1 MYFIIVLI
9 MGFKLYIDYK
19 IMICFVFSVFYNV
32 FVIHT
37 LSINLV
43 LITNFLP
50 FKNSF
55 KTFLLFICEQ
65 IYKYL
70 FIICFSVVK
79 CFKICFFFKFVQNIY
94 IVCSIYLFTMFEIYS
109 VIHIDI
115 RTNIN
120 CIHIFKSGIDLLY
133 MTLYF
138 FPVNFCKLVY
148 NIYTVVSSRKCRQGS
163 LHPKQPKINF
173 YLYNSI

>member
-1 MYFIIVLI
+1 MFFFHITKQVLNMYFIIVLI

-43 LITNFLP
+43 LITNVLP
-50 FKNSF
+50 FKKSF
-55 KTFLLFICEQ
+55 NTFLLFIREK

-70 FIICFSVVK
+70 FIMCFSVVK
-79 CFKICFFFKFVQNIY
+79 CFKIFFFFKFVYKIY
-94 IVCSIYLFTMFEIYS
+94 SVCSLYLFTVFEIYS

-115 RTNIN
+115 RTNMN
-120 CIHIFKSGIDLLY
+120 CIN
-133 MTLYF
+133 M
-138 FPVNFCKLVY
+138 
-148 NIYTVVSSRKCRQGS
+148 
-163 LHPKQPKINF
+163 
-173 YLYNSI
+173 